1 MDLWILC
8 TTTSK
13 NELGTLNRVKTSLN
27 IFDCTT
33 KKLQTFGN
41 RKMST
46 PTYDFPLYL
55 NKKKQVNS
63 SEPHKIKQLLKNVKT
78 CKSKWFCDMC
88 RLFQRNHRSWHR
100 KSTWAW
106 RIQHQVNAEVL
117 PLCSAHL
124 VIHKSTKNLMALA
137 GKIWRLKSVLKLL

>member
-63 SEPHKIKQLLKNVKT
+63 SEPHKIKQLLENVKT
-78 CKSKWFCDMC
+78 CKSK
-88 RLFQRNHRSWHR
+88 
-100 KSTWAW
+100 
-106 RIQHQVNAEVL
+106 
-117 PLCSAHL
+117 
-124 VIHKSTKNLMALA
+124 
-137 GKIWRLKSVLKLL
+137 

>member
-55 NKKKQVNS
+55 GGAGEAIPTLFDLDVK
-63 SEPHKIKQLLKNVKT
+63 HQLLH
-78 CKSKWFCDMC
+78 
-88 RLFQRNHRSWHR
+88 NHH
-100 KSTWAW
+100 
-106 RIQHQVNAEVL
+106 L
-117 PLCSAHL
+117 PLCQRWSPTRNT
-124 VIHKSTKNLMALA
+124 I
-137 GKIWRLKSVLKLL
+137 IPPED